1 MKQKSLFVIVAA
13 ALLLVSCGGG
23 QSQPAAQ
30 AVEQAP
36 VVAQE
41 IPAEEAMQE
50 AAPADEAP
58 AVEEAPAMEEAPAG
72 SNGTVTFTASQ
83 DLFTMEVPDNWTTER
98 DTATIKDTQ
107 VDTYTAPDGHAFVQ
121 SLVNSTEEDISAV
134 LKAQY
139 TRDYM
144 KRLYGTDLRF
154 ASDVSL
160 ADGREKLEWWSD
172 LNKTSGT
179 TYFKTNDGYLYF
191 MTVGYDDAYET
202 DYADVLQQIV
212 DSYSE

>member
-1 MKQKSLFVIVAA
+1 MKQKFLFVIVAA
-13 ALLLVSCGGG
+13 ALLLVSCGGK
-23 QSQPAAQ
+23 SQPTAQ

-41 IPAEEAMQE
+41 LPTEEVLHE
-50 AAPADEAP
+50 AAPA
-58 AVEEAPAMEEAPAG
+58 EEAPAMEEAPAS
-72 SNGTVTFTASQ
+72 SNGTITFTASQ
-83 DLFTMEVPDNWTTER
+83 DLFTMEVPDNWTAER

-144 KRLYGTDLRF
+144 KRLYGSDLHF

-191 MTVGYDDAYET
+191 MTIGYDDAYET
-202 DYADVLQQIV
+202 DYQEVLQQVV

>member
-13 ALLLVSCGGG
+13 ALLLVSCGG
-23 QSQPAAQ
+23 QSQPEAQ

-41 IPAEEAMQE
+41 VPAEETMPE
-50 AAPADEAP
+50 AAP
-58 AVEEAPAMEEAPAG
+58 VEEAPAMEEAAAS
-72 SNGTVTFTASQ
+72 SNGTITFTAPQ
-83 DLFTMEVPDNWTTER
+83 DLFSMEVPENWTAER
-98 DTATIKDTQ
+98 DTATIEDAQ
-107 VDTYTAPDGHAFVQ
+107 VDTYTAPDGHAFAQ
-121 SLVNSTEEDISAV
+121 SLVNSIEEDTSAV
-134 LKAQY
+134 LKSQY

-144 KRLYGTDLRF
+144 KRLYGSDLRF

-172 LNKTSGT
+172 MNKTSGT
-179 TYFKTNDGYLYF
+179 TYFSSKDGYLYF

-202 DYADVLQQIV
+202 DYTEVLQQIV

>member
-13 ALLLVSCGGG
+13 ALLLVSCGG

-41 IPAEEAMQE
+41 IPTEETMQE
-50 AAPADEAP
+50 AAPAAEAP
-58 AVEEAPAMEEAPAG
+58 AVEEAPAMEAAPAS
-72 SNGTVTFTASQ
+72 SNGTITFTAPQ
-83 DLFTMEVPDNWTTER
+83 DLFTMEVPDNWTSAR
-98 DTATIKDTQ
+98 DTATIEDTQ
-107 VDTYTAPDGHAFVQ
+107 IDTYTAPDGHAFAQ
-121 SLVNSTEEDISAV
+121 SLVNSTQEDTSAV

-144 KRLYGTDLRF
+144 KRLYGSDLRF

-172 LNKTSGT
+172 MNKTSGT
-179 TYFKTNDGYLYF
+179 TYFNTKDGYLYF
-191 MTVGYDDAYET
+191 MTVGYDDANET
-202 DYADVLQQIV
+202 DYAGVLQQIA

>member
-13 ALLLVSCGGG
+13 AMLLVSCGG

-30 AVEQAP
+30 AAEPVQPEQAP

-41 IPAEEAMQE
+41 LPTEGAMEE
-50 AAPADEAP
+50 AAPVEEAP
-58 AVEEAPAMEEAPAG
+58 AVEQAPAS
-72 SNGTVTFTASQ
+72 SNGTMTFTAPQ
-83 DLFTMEVPDNWTTER
+83 DLFTLEIPDNWTAER
-98 DTATIKDTQ
+98 DTATIEDTQ
-107 VDTYTAPDGHAFVQ
+107 IDTYTAPDGHAFVQ
-121 SLVNSTEEDISAV
+121 SLVNSTDEGTSAV

-144 KRLYGTDLRF
+144 KRLYGSDLRF

-172 LNKTSGT
+172 MNKTSGT
-179 TYFKTNDGYLYF
+179 TYFSTKEGYLYF
-191 MTVGYDDAYET
+191 ATTAYEDAYES
-202 DYADVLQQIV
+202 DYKSVLQDV
-212 DSYSE
+212 ADSYSE

>member
-1 MKQKSLFVIVAA
+1 MKQKFMFVIVAA
-13 ALLLVSCGGG
+13 AMLLASCGG

-41 IPAEEAMQE
+41 IPTEETMQE
-50 AAPADEAP
+50 AAPVEEAP
-58 AVEEAPAMEEAPAG
+58 AVEEAPVMEEAPAS
-72 SNGTVTFTASQ
+72 SNGTITFTAPQ
-83 DLFTMEVPDNWTTER
+83 DLFTLEIPDNWTSER
-98 DTATIKDTQ
+98 DTAAIENSQ
-107 VDTYTAPDGHAFVQ
+107 IDTYTAPDGHAFVQ
-121 SLVNSTEEDISAV
+121 SLVNSTDEGTSAV

-144 KRLYGTDLRF
+144 KRLYGSDLRF

-172 LNKTSGT
+172 MNKTSGT
-179 TYFKTNDGYLYF
+179 TYFNTNDGYLYF
-191 MTVGYDDAYET
+191 ATTAYEDAYES
-202 DYADVLQQIV
+202 DYKSVLQDV
-212 DSYSE
+212 ADSYSE